1 MQDPFVWATIILG
14 VWGALGPLVG
24 VRYGNQLASR
34 AQKRHWTYDNAKQE
48 CRELITIMSNT
59 YSVFLKFYAPS
70 SVPGLYGP
78 HDERER
84 REQEQA
90 YKESLEIFYRMLFIS
105 DELLKLKT
113 RDRWISAL
121 STYEKDKDGSK
132 FTQEFGTLIRQVRQ
146 IAQRFTT

>member
-14 VWGALGPLVG
+14 IWGALGPLVG
-24 VRYGNQLASR
+24 VRYGNLLASR
-34 AQKRHWTYDNAKQE
+34 AQKSHWTYDNAKQE
-48 CRELITIMSNT
+48 CRELITVMSNT

-78 HDERER
+78 HDEREM

-90 YKESLEIFYRMLFIS
+90 HKDSLEIFYRMLFIS

-121 STYEKDKDGSK
+121 SIYEKDKDASK
-132 FTQEFGTLIRQVRQ
+132 FSREFGTLIREVRQ
-146 IAQRFTT
+146 IAQKFTT